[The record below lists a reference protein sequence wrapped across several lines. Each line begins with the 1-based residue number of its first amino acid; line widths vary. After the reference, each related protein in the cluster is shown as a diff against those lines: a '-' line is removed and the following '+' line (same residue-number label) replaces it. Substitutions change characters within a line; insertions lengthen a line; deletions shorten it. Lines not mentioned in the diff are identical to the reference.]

1 LSIAV
6 EAVGWLGSALC
17 LGAYLLTSAG
27 RASGASALYQAMNF
41 IGGAALAV
49 NVWWHGAYPAT
60 LLEICWAVIGL
71 IALMHIARG
80 SRPGAR
86 PAIDEIDRQPDR
98 VPDQE

>member
-1 LSIAV
+1 MSIAV

-17 LGAYLLTSAG
+17 LGAYLLASTG
-27 RASGASALYQAMNF
+27 RVSGASTLYHAMNF
-41 IGGAALAV
+41 TGGAALAV

-60 LLEICWAVIGL
+60 LLEICWALIGL
-71 IALMHIARG
+71 VALIHIARG

-98 VPDQE
+98 VPHQK